1 MSWRFNIIT
10 TATDRLSESWKL
22 CLNLCSQR
30 WLKPNLNLVNNL
42 TLLGLWQLKTVL
54 SEGRMKFKSVF
65 LKRFKLSEMRIFR
78 SSLFHSITA
87 EGKKEFRKKL
97 YFTLNR
103 EILLVFLALYVLT
116 EVGIILNRYFGHLY
130 LKILKKQHS
139 FLDHLLFSRV
149 STPSSSYSF
158 SLDAPLIAPAIGN
171 AALNWIESS
180 LWWNE
185 ALYAWS
191 YMMSKYKNPFS
202 SKCKKTN
209 KRDAF
214 YFSKSTKCRSYFS
227 DWKLW
232 CTIISRLKKGT
243 DPTI

>member
-1 MSWRFNIIT
+1 MT
-10 TATDRLSESWKL
+10 TATVRLSESWKL

-54 SEGRMKFKSVF
+54 SEGRMKFKSDLKISSF
-65 LKRFKLSEMRIFR
+65 LNCEYLGPVCSIRLPQKEKRNFERN
-78 SSLFHSITA
+78 
-87 EGKKEFRKKL
+87 
-97 YFTLNR
+97 YTLNR
-103 EILLVFLALYVLT
+103 EILLLFLALYVLT

-139 FLDHLLFSRV
+139 SLYHLLFSRV
-149 STPSSSYSF
+149 SKPSSLYSF
-158 SLDAPLIAPAIGN
+158 SLDAPLIAPAIAN

-209 KRDAF
+209 KSDAF
-214 YFSKSTKCRSYFS
+214 YLSKSTKCRSYFS

-232 CTIISRLKKGT
+232 CAIISRLKKGT